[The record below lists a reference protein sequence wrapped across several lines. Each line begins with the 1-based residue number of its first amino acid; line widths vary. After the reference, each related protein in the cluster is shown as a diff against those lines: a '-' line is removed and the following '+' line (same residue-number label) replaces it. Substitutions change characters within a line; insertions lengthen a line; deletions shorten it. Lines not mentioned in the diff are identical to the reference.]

1 MTKEQIKK
9 LVIENTGI
17 DIDNPVRKRP
27 FVEARAIYYK
37 LLREYTLL
45 SLVEIGNYV
54 KKNHATVIHGIKN
67 LDLWCELDVNLKNK
81 YLNIR
86 SGLDVL
92 KENIELDNADVEKIV
107 DRYIKLKQ
115 KASKLIES
123 NKELLEQ
130 VKDITNKYNERE
142 KHFKKNGYIFIVK
155 K

>member
-1 MTKEQIKK
+1 MNKEQIKK

-17 DIDNPVRKRP
+17 DIDNPVRKRA

-45 SLVEIGNYV
+45 SLVEIGDYV

-67 LDLWCELDVNLKNK
+67 LDSWCKLDVNLKNK

-123 NKELLEQ
+123 
-130 VKDITNKYNERE
+130 
-142 KHFKKNGYIFIVK
+142 KNY
-155 K
+155 

>member
-17 DIDNPVRKRP
+17 DIDNPVRKRA

-45 SLVEIGNYV
+45 SLVEIGDYV

-67 LDLWCELDVNLKNK
+67 LDSWCKLDVNLKNK

-130 VKDITNKYNERE
+130 VKNITNKYNERE
-142 KHFKKNGYIFIVK
+142 KQLKKNGYIVTV
-155 K
+155 

>member
-17 DIDNPVRKRP
+17 DIDNPVRKRS

-45 SLVEIGNYV
+45 SLVEIGDYV

-67 LDLWCELDVNLKNK
+67 LDSWCELDVNLKNK

-92 KENIELDNADVEKIV
+92 KENIELDNADIEKIV

-130 VKDITNKYNERE
+130 IKKLTNKYNERE
-142 KHFKKNGYIFIVK
+142 KQLKKNGYIVTI
-155 K
+155 

>member
-45 SLVEIGNYV
+45 SLVEIGDYV

-67 LDLWCELDVNLKNK
+67 LDSWCKLDINLKNK

-130 VKDITNKYNERE
+130 VKNITNKYNERE
-142 KHFKKNGYIFIVK
+142 KQLKKNGYIVTV
-155 K
+155 

>member
-17 DIDNPVRKRP
+17 DIDNPVRKRA

-45 SLVEIGNYV
+45 SLVEIGDYV

-67 LDLWCELDVNLKNK
+67 LDSWCKLDVNLKNK

-130 VKDITNKYNERE
+130 VKNITNKYNEME
-142 KHFKKNGYIFIVK
+142 KQLKKNGYIVTV
-155 K
+155 

>member
-17 DIDNPVRKRP
+17 DIDNPVRKRA

-45 SLVEIGNYV
+45 SLVEIGDYV

-67 LDLWCELDVNLKNK
+67 LDSWCKLDVNLKNK

-130 VKDITNKYNERE
+130 LKDITNKYNERE
-142 KHFKKNGYIFIVK
+142 KQFKKNGYIVTI
-155 K
+155 

>member
-17 DIDNPVRKRP
+17 DIDNPVRKRA

-45 SLVEIGNYV
+45 SLVEIGDYV

-67 LDLWCELDVNLKNK
+67 LDSWCKLDVNLKNK

-92 KENIELDNADVEKIV
+92 KEG
-107 DRYIKLKQ
+107 
-115 KASKLIES
+115 
-123 NKELLEQ
+123 
-130 VKDITNKYNERE
+130 
-142 KHFKKNGYIFIVK
+142 KNN
-155 K
+155 

>member
-17 DIDNPVRKRP
+17 DIDNPVRKRA

-37 LLREYTLL
+37 LLREYTSL
-45 SLVEIGNYV
+45 SLSEIGKYV
-54 KKNHATVIHGIKN
+54 KKDHTTVIHGIKN
-67 LDLWCELDVNLKNK
+67 LNDWCDVDIGLKNK

-86 SGLDVL
+86 SALDVI
-92 KENIELDNADVEKIV
+92 KENVKIDNADVEKIV

-130 VKDITNKYNERE
+130 LKDITNKYNERE
-142 KHFKKNGYIFIVK
+142 KQLKKNGYIVTV
-155 K
+155 

>member
-45 SLVEIGNYV
+45 SLVEIGDYV
-54 KKNHATVIHGIKN
+54 KKNHATVIHGLKN
-67 LDLWCELDVNLKNK
+67 LDSWCKSDINLKNR

-86 SGLDVL
+86 TGLDIL
-92 KENIELDNADVEKIV
+92 KENIELENADIEKIV
-107 DRYIKLKQ
+107 DKYIKLKQ

-130 VKDITNKYNERE
+130 VKNITNKYNERE
-142 KHFKKNGYIFIVK
+142 KQLKKNGYIVTV
-155 K
+155 